1 MKIALVSAH
10 YAPFVGG
17 VESHVA
23 EIAKR
28 LAARGNRV
36 EVLTYRDDPGLPDT
50 EVRDGVVIRRHE
62 LAVTSQ
68 HFGLSPGL
76 LATLRR
82 ERKRYDV
89 FHAHGY
95 HSAAPLTAALAGASP
110 MIFTPHYHGT
120 GHSAFR
126 AALHRPYRL
135 VGKGL
140 MARCG
145 RIICVSQAEADLF
158 IAHFPA
164 AKGRVQVIPNGVD
177 RDRIGAATPFPDAGS
192 VVVTGGRLQSYKHV
206 DRIIEAIALTSPALR
221 LVVTGDGPERP
232 RLEALAVERRV
243 SDRVSFIGSVDTGTL
258 YRWYATAQVF
268 CSMSTNEAMPVT
280 ILEMLAAGARIVASD
295 IPAHRD
301 IRACT
306 GGPITLMP
314 PQASPATL
322 AAALNA
328 AHRRPSAAGLRLPS
342 WDEVTAMTALVY
354 EDVRLPRRPPG
365 NAGRCEIAGR
375 GVHQPGRRA
384 ESLLAQQGV
393 QAPRG
398 FLPGKPPQQ
407 RGTLRREARVR
418 G

>member
-1 MKIALVSAH
+1 MRIALITAH

-28 LAARGNRV
+28 LAGRGDRV
-36 EVLTYRDDPGLPDT
+36 EVLTHRDDPGLPET
-50 EVRDGVVIRRHE
+50 EVRDGVLIRRHDI
-62 LAVTSQ
+62 AVTSQ
-68 HFGLSPGL
+68 HFGVSPGL
-76 LATLRR
+76 WSTLQR

-95 HSAAPLTAALAGASP
+95 HSAAPLTAALAGVSP
-110 MIFTPHYHGT
+110 LIFTPHYHGT
-120 GHSAFR
+120 GHSTFR
-126 AALHRPYRL
+126 AALHGPYRL
-135 VGKGL
+135 VGKRIA
-140 MARCG
+140 ARCG
-145 RIICVSQAEADLF
+145 QIICVSQAEADLF
-158 IAHFPA
+158 LAHFPA
-164 AKGRVQVIPNGVD
+164 AKSKVQVIPNGVD
-177 RDRIGAATPFPDAGS
+177 RDRIGAAVPFPDAGP

-206 DRIIEAIALTSPALR
+206 DRIIEAIALTSPELR

-232 RLEALAVERRV
+232 RLEALAVERRLPG
-243 SDRVSFIGSVDTGTL
+243 RVSFTGAVDTATL

-306 GGPITLMP
+306 GGPITLVP

-328 AHRRPSAAGLRLPS
+328 AQRDPGAAAPRLPS
-342 WDEVTAMTALVY
+342 WDEVTAMTTLVY
-354 EDVRLPRRPPG
+354 EDL
-365 NAGRCEIAGR
+365 AGRA
-375 GVHQPGRRA
+375 A
-384 ESLLAQQGV
+384 A
-393 QAPRG
+393 
-398 FLPGKPPQQ
+398 
-407 RGTLRREARVR
+407 
-418 G
+418 

>member
-17 VESHVA
+17 VESHVG

-28 LAARGNRV
+28 LAARGDRV
-36 EVLTYRDDPGLPDT
+36 EVLTHRDDPRLPDT

-62 LAVTSQ
+62 VAVTSQ
-68 HFGLSPGL
+68 HFLLSPSL
-76 LATLRR
+76 WSTLRR
-82 ERKRYDV
+82 EQKRYDV
-89 FHAHGY
+89 FHVHGY
-95 HSAAPLTAALAGASP
+95 HSAAPLTAALAGVSP
-110 MIFTPHYHGT
+110 IIFTPHYHGT

-135 VGKGL
+135 VGKGII
-140 MARCG
+140 ARCG
-145 RIICVSQAEADLF
+145 QIICVSQAEADLLV
-158 IAHFPA
+158 AHFPA

-177 RDRIGAATPFPDAGS
+177 RDRISAAAPFPDAGR

-206 DRIIEAIALTSPALR
+206 DRIIEAIALTSPELR

-232 RLEALAVERRV
+232 RLEALAAQRRV
-243 SDRVSFIGSVDTGTL
+243 LDRVTFVGSVDTGTL

-306 GGPITLMP
+306 GGPITLVP

-328 AHRRPSAAGLRLPS
+328 ADQGPVGADMWIPT
-342 WDEVTAMTALVY
+342 WDEVTAKTALVY
-354 EDVRLPRRPPG
+354 EDL
-365 NAGRCEIAGR
+365 AG
-375 GVHQPGRRA
+375 
-384 ESLLAQQGV
+384 
-393 QAPRG
+393 QA
-398 FLPGKPPQQ
+398 
-407 RGTLRREARVR
+407 A
-418 G
+418 

>member
-1 MKIALVSAH
+1 MKIALISAH

-17 VESHVA
+17 VESHVT

-28 LAARGNRV
+28 LAARGNCV
-36 EVLTYRDDPGLPDT
+36 EVLTHRDAGGLPDN
-50 EVRDGVVIRRHE
+50 EERDGVLIRRHDV
-62 LAVTSQ
+62 AVTSQ
-68 HFGLSPGL
+68 HFRLSPAL
-76 LATLRR
+76 WATLRR

-95 HSAAPLTAALAGASP
+95 HAAAPLTAALAGVSP
-110 MIFTPHYHGT
+110 LIFTPHYHGT

-135 VGKGL
+135 AGRG
-140 MARCG
+140 MIARCG

-158 IAHFPA
+158 LAHFPA
-164 AKGRVQVIPNGVD
+164 AKDRVQVIPNGID
-177 RDRIGAATPFPDAGS
+177 RDRIGAAAPFPDAGR

-206 DRIIEAIALTSPALR
+206 DRIIEAITLTSPALR

-232 RLEALAVERRV
+232 RLEALAAARRAL
-243 SDRVSFIGSVDTGTL
+243 DRVSFVGSVDTGTL

-301 IRACT
+301 IRGCT
-306 GGPITLMP
+306 GGPITLVP

-328 AHRRPSAAGLRLPS
+328 ADRGPGAAAGMRLPS
-342 WDEVTAMTALVY
+342 WDEVTAMTALLY
-354 EDVRLPRRPPG
+354 EDV
-365 NAGRCEIAGR
+365 AGRLGA
-375 GVHQPGRRA
+375 
-384 ESLLAQQGV
+384 
-393 QAPRG
+393 
-398 FLPGKPPQQ
+398 
-407 RGTLRREARVR
+407 
-418 G
+418 